1 MKEIRVLDKETASK
15 IAAGEV
21 IERPVSVVK
30 ELVENSLDAGATQ
43 ISVKIQDGGI
53 SAIVVIDNGCGIA
66 EDYVELAF
74 VRHATSKIKHIED
87 LSRIHTLGFR
97 GEALPSI
104 ACVSKV
110 TMITRTSDQQAG
122 VKIEIANGEVQ
133 SRVPAGCNV
142 GTKVVVEDLFC
153 NIPARKK
160 HLKKRTTEA
169 ALISDVLSRLALS
182 RPDVKFKLISQGRT
196 VLHTPGSGKLI
207 EAIASISGIEV
218 AEKMIEICANS
229 DSVKVYGYIGKPE
242 LLRPNRAQQTV
253 IVNGRYV
260 KSELISNALKQAY
273 DTMLPSKYHPVAVL
287 NIDIKSELVDVN
299 VHPAKLRVRFDNEGE
314 IYELILNAVK
324 KALRYADCVPVVRE
338 LSFPSAR
345 LVNAPGKLK
354 QKDDQAFQQ
363 KFEFDDRAGISK
375 ESSFFRTCDKGFA
388 AAEEK
393 AQFYCF
399 ERERENEDNNTSKI
413 EEKAY
418 GDNGFA
424 EEQLSRKGCSAFQ
437 NIDILP
443 EIDNNFPDMWPIA
456 QLMPTYI
463 LAQSNDGLYIIDQH
477 AAHERVLYEKYLKS
491 NEEHNSQTLL
501 VPVVLNLNFDEAE
514 ILRQNILVF
523 KKLGF
528 ILEYFGECSYLLR
541 GVPVGF
547 PAGEEAQ
554 FFLEVLNNASKHK
567 GNRCEDVI
575 KSDTF
580 FEHLASMLAC
590 KSAIKA
596 GQRLSKLEMESLIED
611 MRRLDNPY
619 TCPHGRPTV
628 ISLSYAE
635 LERRFKR

>member
-1 MKEIRVLDKETASK
+1 
-15 IAAGEV
+15 
-21 IERPVSVVK
+21 
-30 ELVENSLDAGATQ
+30 
-43 ISVKIQDGGI
+43 
-53 SAIVVIDNGCGIA
+53 
-66 EDYVELAF
+66 
-74 VRHATSKIKHIED
+74 
-87 LSRIHTLGFR
+87 
-97 GEALPSI
+97 
-104 ACVSKV
+104 
-110 TMITRTSDQQAG
+110 
-122 VKIEIANGEVQ
+122 
-133 SRVPAGCNV
+133 
-142 GTKVVVEDLFC
+142 
-153 NIPARKK
+153 
-160 HLKKRTTEA
+160 
-169 ALISDVLSRLALS
+169 
-182 RPDVKFKLISQGRT
+182 
-196 VLHTPGSGKLI
+196 
-207 EAIASISGIEV
+207 
-218 AEKMIEICANS
+218 
-229 DSVKVYGYIGKPE
+229 
-242 LLRPNRAQQTV
+242 
-253 IVNGRYV
+253 
-260 KSELISNALKQAY
+260 
-273 DTMLPSKYHPVAVL
+273 
-287 NIDIKSELVDVN
+287 DIKSELVDVN

-514 ILRQNILVF
+514 ILRQNIFVF